1 MGRHAGLYALLI
13 GALVGCAVDRRAP
26 FAQPEYVEAIRRIE
40 GGPGPRVGAGA
51 FRAGWA
57 KVEIQVPAGAPL
69 AGYGERGGAA
79 HLGVRDPV
87 YVRALAIGAGEAR
100 VVLLASDLLLLDAE
114 TSQEIRDTLAPLLPR
129 EALMFSASHTHSGP
143 GAYAQGLIWELVFGA
158 YAEESRRAV
167 VQAHVSAVEQALLD
181 QGPATVG
188 ASEIAGPA
196 SLIANRVERGG
207 PVDEVLYVLSVEREG
222 GRRAAWWSY
231 GCHAVTLPASNLLL
245 SADYPGQ
252 IAAQFEGRGLELLA
266 FSAGGVGSSNP
277 AREQE
282 DTRWLVDPLS
292 RRLERGLEQ
301 ARAQAKREGRV
312 AVLSRTVPLPPVN
325 YRIGEGLRLFA
336 PLVQALTRL
345 PRVLELRAVAI
356 DQAVILQLPAELSG
370 NLSRG
375 ARASARRAGLK
386 LAITP
391 FNGTYVGYLVP
402 RRVYDLPEIERG
414 ELHAYETQVMTF
426 FGPYGG
432 DLMINYGL
440 RLAARTAAAAQAPI
454 ASDGE

>member
-1 MGRHAGLYALLI
+1 MGRHAGLWALVI
-13 GALVGCAVDRRAP
+13 GAHLACAVDRRAP
-26 FAQPEYVEAIRRIE
+26 FAQPEYVEAIERLER
-40 GGPGPRVGAGA
+40 GPGPRVGAGP
-51 FRAGWA
+51 FQAGWA
-57 KVEIQVPAGAPL
+57 RVEIEVPAGAPL

-87 YVRALAIGAGEAR
+87 YARALAIGAGDVR
-100 VVLLASDLLLLDAE
+100 VVVLASDLLLLDAE
-114 TSQEIRDTLAPLLPR
+114 TAQEIRDALAPLLPR
-129 EALMFSASHTHSGP
+129 EALLFSASHTHSGP
-143 GAYAQGLIWELVFGA
+143 GAYAEGLIWELVFGD

-167 VQAHVSAVEQALLD
+167 VRAHVAAVEQALLE
-181 QGPATVG
+181 QGPAQIGV
-188 ASEIAGPA
+188 SEIQGPA
-196 SLIANRVERGG
+196 ALIANRVERGG
-207 PVDEVLYVLSVEREG
+207 PVDAVLYVLSVERDD

-252 IAAQFEGRGLELLA
+252 IAAHFEGQRLELLA

-282 DTRWLVDPLS
+282 DSRWLLEPLT
-292 RRLERGLEQ
+292 RLLERGLGQ
-301 ARAQAKREGRV
+301 ARARAKHEGRV

-325 YRIGEGLRLFA
+325 YRVGEGLRLFS

-345 PRVLELRAVAI
+345 PKVLELRAVAI

-391 FNGTYVGYLVP
+391 FNGSYVGYVVP
-402 RRVYDLPEIERG
+402 RRVYDLPEAERA
-414 ELHAYETQVMTF
+414 ELHTYETQVMTF

-440 RLAARTAAAAQAPI
+440 RLAARTAAAARAPLD
-454 ASDGE
+454 SEGE